1 MAFIDCQ
8 MAHDTTKTE
17 QGDVEMSCAHITS
30 FAGHSI
36 LIRCVNTVA
45 AWKHRFSSRCLGV
58 VHEQAFGARPASYK
72 AIQDLDKKVR
82 NFYVPPSL
90 RVPGFGGAKMEASGP
105 PPSIELT
112 MQRYTG
118 FAIREISKYSLLYD
132 YSYIHGS
139 TQLFSI
145 CTVDSL
151 PRPLKTI
158 QRIL

>member
-36 LIRCVNTVA
+36 LTRWVNTVA

-82 NFYVPPSL
+82 EFPLPDVLVDRDNNRRSPEEDMILSFQKCYIDHVKETSKLSFWFQISAPP
-90 RVPGFGGAKMEASGP
+90 
-105 PPSIELT
+105 
-112 MQRYTG
+112 
-118 FAIREISKYSLLYD
+118 
-132 YSYIHGS
+132 
-139 TQLFSI
+139 
-145 CTVDSL
+145 
-151 PRPLKTI
+151 TI
-158 QRIL
+158 TFTL